1 MTQNYI
7 SIDLETT
14 GLSPKLDKIIE
25 IGAVKVHNGEIV
37 DTFTSFINPGRKL
50 SDKIVELT
58 GIHDEDLAEASYIE
72 EILPWLDEFM
82 EDLPILGHSVMFDYK
97 FLKKAALDNRR
108 TFEKNAIDT
117 LMIARK
123 YLAELEHRNL
133 DYLCNYYQIEHHA
146 HRALEDAKATHYLY
160 KKFLDLF
167 YEKECAEHT
176 GEKNLFVPKK
186 LTAELKRDIP
196 ATKHQKNLIY
206 HLIRQHNIIL
216 DLDVERMTKS
226 EASRLENQIRTGQ
239 FGMISPEDGAK

>member
-1 MTQNYI
+1 MTQDYI

-25 IGAVKVHNGEIV
+25 IGAVKVQNGEIV

-50 SDKIVELT
+50 SDKIIELT

-82 EDLPILGHSVMFDYK
+82 GDLPILGHSVMFDYK

-108 TFEKNAIDT
+108 PFEKSAIDT

-133 DYLCNYYQIEHHA
+133 DYLCKYYQIEHHA

-160 KKFLDLF
+160 RKLLDLF
-167 YEKECAEHT
+167 YEKECTEHT
-176 GEKNLFVPKK
+176 GEGNLFVPKK

-206 HLIRQHNIIL
+206 HLVRQHNIVL
-216 DLDVERMTKS
+216 NLDVERMTKS

-239 FGMISPEDGAK
+239 FGTISPEDGAK